1 MQVCWNQLQFAMLH
15 CGRFVNPA
23 VQWQPP
29 KEEIMSK
36 PLSLSA
42 HVSTALMVLFALAMA
57 TGDARIEHGSGQS
70 GAAPLIGLT
79 VGG

>member
-1 MQVCWNQLQFAMLH
+1 
-15 CGRFVNPA
+15 
-23 VQWQPP
+23 
-29 KEEIMSK
+29 MSK

-57 TGDARIEHGSGQS
+57 TGDARVERGSGQS